1 MMDCRHIQFSAAKSR
16 IDFHQLQSLF
26 QIAAFWAKERT
37 LKDLKIAV
45 KNSNPV
51 VTVWDKK
58 QMIGFA
64 RATSDGVYR
73 ATIWDVV
80 IHPHYQGYG
89 LGRKLVETLI
99 SHPLLNQVERIYLM
113 TSHQQE
119 FYKRI
124 GFSENITTTMIL
136 ENGALDE
143 SLSILNRQVKSN
155 SKGKQSV
162 IG

>member
-1 MMDCRHIQFSAAKSR
+1 MDCRHVRFSTAKSCV
-16 IDFHQLQSLF
+16 DFYQLQSLF
-26 QIAAFWAKERT
+26 QLAAFWAKERK
-37 LKDLKIAV
+37 LRDLKIAI

-51 VTVWDKK
+51 VTAWDKK

-80 IHPHYQGYG
+80 IHPNYQGYG
-89 LGRKLVETLI
+89 LGRKLVGTLI

-124 GFSENITTTMIL
+124 GFSENTTTTMLL

-143 SLSILNRQVKSN
+143 SLSILTDQLRVN
-155 SKGKQSV
+155 SKEKQSV